1 MSRPVRLAVVGI
13 LYLLGAGIVQGV
25 GRELAA
31 ILVLPPLFRTL
42 LAGALLLGLP
52 LALVLAWQW
61 EGGEGEG

>member
-1 MSRPVRLAVVGI
+1 MRLAVVGI

-31 ILVLPPLFRTL
+31 LLVLPPLFRTL

-52 LALVLAWQW
+52 LAIVLAWRW
-61 EGGEGEG
+61 EGDDHSG